1 MTYEQSFICPAHFIK
16 TGDDIVSRTVYMDN
30 NATTCV
36 KPEVV
41 EAMLPYYTKI
51 WGNGSSKFY
60 DLGNDAIMAM
70 TKIREDIKKNIGVA
84 KANEIYFTGSGCE
97 ADNWAIKGIAWAYA
111 SKGNHII
118 TSKIEHHAILNAC
131 AFLENHGFEVTYVD
145 VNSEGRVDP
154 KAVEEAITDKTILI
168 SIMTANNEIGTIQP
182 IKEIAQIAK
191 KHRIIMHTDAVQAI
205 GHMPINVQDMGVD
218 MMSVSAHKFHG
229 PKGVGLL
236 YIRNGVRIENLIHGG
251 GQERGKRAATENL
264 AGMAGLAKAL
274 DMAVT
279 NLDKN
284 AAVMTK
290 MRDKLIKGIQERIP
304 YCRLNGPVGEDRMC
318 NNVNFSF
325 KYVEGE
331 SILMLLNMYGIAA
344 SSGSACAS
352 GSLDP
357 SHVLLA
363 IGLPHEIA
371 HGSVRLSISE
381 DTTDE
386 EIDYVLDTLP
396 PIIKRLR
403 EMSPLYEEILHKE
416 QKQKKEG

>member
-1 MTYEQSFICPAHFIK
+1 M
-16 TGDDIVSRTVYMDN
+16 SRTVYMDN

-41 EAMLPYYTKI
+41 EAMLPYFTQV

-60 DLGNDAIMAM
+60 DLGNDAIAAMA
-70 TKIREDIKKNIGVA
+70 KLRESVAENIGAA

-97 ADNWAIKGIAWAYA
+97 ADNWAIKGIAYA
-111 SKGNHII
+111 HAKKGNHII

-131 AFLENHGFEVTYVD
+131 AFLEKQGFEVTYMDVD
-145 VNSEGRVDP
+145 SEGRVDP
-154 KAVEEAITDKTILI
+154 AAVEAAITDKTILI
-168 SIMTANNEIGTIQP
+168 SIMTANNEIGTIEP
-182 IKEIAQIAK
+182 IKEIAAIAK
-191 KHRIIMHTDAVQAI
+191 KHKVIMHTDAVQAI
-205 GHMPINVQDMGVD
+205 GHMPVNVQDLGVD
-218 MMSVSAHKFHG
+218 MLSLSAHKFHG
-229 PKGVGLL
+229 PKGVGVL
-236 YIRNGVRIENLIHGG
+236 YIRNGVKIENLIHGG

-274 DMAVT
+274 EIAVRD
-279 NLDKN
+279 LDEN
-284 AAVMTK
+284 MRIMTQK
-290 MRDKLIKGIQERIP
+290 RDRLIKGIREAIP
-304 YCRLNGPVGEDRMC
+304 YCRLNGPENEGRMC

-325 KYVEGE
+325 QYIEGE

-357 SHVLLA
+357 SHVLLS

-371 HGSVRLSISE
+371 HGSLRLSIGE

-386 EIDYVLDTLP
+386 EIDYVLETLP
-396 PIIKRLR
+396 PIVRRLR
-403 EMSPLYEEILHKE
+403 EMSPLFEDILHEE
-416 QKQKKEG
+416 QKNN

>member
-1 MTYEQSFICPAHFIK
+1 MDTVAK
-16 TGDDIVSRTVYMDN
+16 TVYMDN
-30 NATTCV
+30 NATTVV

-41 EAMLPYYTKI
+41 EAMLPYFTEI

-60 DLGNDAIMAM
+60 DLGNEAISAM
-70 TKIREDIKKNIGVA
+70 TKLRESVAKNIGAA
-84 KANEIYFTGSGCE
+84 KPNEIYFTGSGCE
-97 ADNWAIKGIAWAYA
+97 ADNWALKGIAYAYA

-131 AFLENHGFEVTYVD
+131 AFLEKHGFEVTYLDVD
-145 VNSEGRVDP
+145 SDGFVDP
-154 KAVEEAITDKTILI
+154 AAVEAAITDKTILI
-168 SIMTANNEIGTIQP
+168 SIMTANNEIGTIEP
-182 IKEIAQIAK
+182 IKKIAQIAK
-191 KHRIIMHTDAVQAI
+191 KHKVIMHTDAVQAI
-205 GHMPINVQDMGVD
+205 GHMSVNVGELGVD
-218 MMSVSAHKFHG
+218 MMSISAHKFHG
-229 PKGVGLL
+229 PKGVGVL
-236 YIRNGVRIENLIHGG
+236 YIRNGIRIENLIHGG

-264 AGMAGLAKAL
+264 AGMAGLEKAL
-274 DMAVT
+274 DLVVK
-279 NLDKN
+279 NLDTNIAEMAK
-284 AAVMTK
+284 K
-290 MRDKLIKGIQERIP
+290 RDRLIEGIKERIP
-304 YCRLNGPVGEDRMC
+304 YCRLNGPEGEGRMC

-325 KYVEGE
+325 QYIEGE

-371 HGSVRLSISE
+371 HGSVRLSLSE

-386 EIDYVLDTLP
+386 EIDYVLETLP
-396 PIIKRLR
+396 PIIQRLR

-416 QKQKKEG
+416 QN